1 MPRDRCWH
9 PRLRCSK
16 ATRSPQ
22 IKMTISANQV
32 ENWHWCGRT
41 WAEATSSKEGW
52 DIGGTGW
59 LEVQEKPWCAKGG
72 VEKWW
77 FGNRGSVF
85 DSAAARP
92 CVSWGESRCHRCLI
106 CHLCLSICI
115 ECSWR
120 TELFFFFFSFLL
132 CAALISRKP
141 RGNKRILGERPR
153 CKNKC
158 IPCKRQASHR
168 NAIWQPAQTCH
179 WIFSDLLGSINIIL
193 ESSLIV
199 AYRHLLGLQI
209 LPS

>member
-41 WAEATSSKEGW
+41 WA
-52 DIGGTGW
+52 
-59 LEVQEKPWCAKGG
+59 
-72 VEKWW
+72 
-77 FGNRGSVF
+77 
-85 DSAAARP
+85 AARRAEISVAQAGWRCRKSP
-92 CVSWGESRCHRCLI
+92 GVPRGEWRNGDLGTVGLFSTLLLLGHAWAGVSHGVTVASSAICACLFA
-106 CHLCLSICI
+106 LNALGGQSF
-115 ECSWR
+115 S
-120 TELFFFFFSFLL
+120 FFFFSFLL

>member
-72 VEKWW
+72 GGEMVIWEPWVCFRLCCCSAMRELGW
-77 FGNRGSVF
+77 VTVSPLPHLPSVPVYLHWMLLEDRAF
-85 DSAAARP
+85 
-92 CVSWGESRCHRCLI
+92 
-106 CHLCLSICI
+106 
-115 ECSWR
+115 
-120 TELFFFFFSFLL
+120 LFFFFLFSFVLHLSVESPEATRGFWGSVRVVRISVFLVKGKQATEMLSDNLHRPVTESFQTSWAASILSWSLL
-132 CAALISRKP
+132 
-141 RGNKRILGERPR
+141 
-153 CKNKC
+153 
-158 IPCKRQASHR
+158 
-168 NAIWQPAQTCH
+168 
-179 WIFSDLLGSINIIL
+179 LLSPTGIC
-193 ESSLIV
+193 
-199 AYRHLLGLQI
+199 
-209 LPS
+209 